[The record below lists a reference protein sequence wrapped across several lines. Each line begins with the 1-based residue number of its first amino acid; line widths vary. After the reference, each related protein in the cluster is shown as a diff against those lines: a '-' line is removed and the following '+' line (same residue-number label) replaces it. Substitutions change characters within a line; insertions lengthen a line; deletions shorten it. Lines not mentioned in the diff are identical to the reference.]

1 MSWKKLLES
10 ASKSVND
17 DLRLR
22 SDYLVAENRIL
33 YGQIDGRVQWTDH
46 ERRELADIGAKLGKQ
61 ALAEIATVA
70 QADTILAW
78 HRKFADH
85 RRETSKSPRSVDP
98 PPY

>member
-46 ERRELADIGAKLGKQ
+46 ERRELADIGAKLRPQ
-61 ALAEIATVA
+61 SRPDRLAAPVLTR
-70 QADTILAW
+70 Q
-78 HRKFADH
+78 
-85 RRETSKSPRSVDP
+85 SKTW
-98 PPY
+98 